1 MLYVAARQIQL
12 TVLPPHQDTIARRMT
27 PGIIDIFEIIASRN
41 SNADVFRASE
51 LFINVLC
58 RYETLRG

>member
-12 TVLPPHQDTIARRMT
+12 TVLLFQSNSIARRMT
-27 PGIIDIFEIIASRN
+27 PGIIDIFEIIAIRN

-51 LFINVLC
+51 LFINVLMP
-58 RYETLRG
+58 YETLRG

>member
-12 TVLPPHQDTIARRMT
+12 TVLRFNQDSIARRMT
-27 PGIIDIFEIIASRN
+27 PGIIDIFEITPSRN

-51 LFINVLC
+51 LFINV
-58 RYETLRG
+58 